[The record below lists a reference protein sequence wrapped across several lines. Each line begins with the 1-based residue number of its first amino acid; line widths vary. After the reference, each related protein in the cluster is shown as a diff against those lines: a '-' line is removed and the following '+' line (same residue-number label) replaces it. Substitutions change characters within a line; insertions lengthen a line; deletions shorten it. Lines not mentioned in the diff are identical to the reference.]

1 MSDIKTMRLQ
11 KFLASAGVGSRRHC
25 ESLIKNKLILVNGDI
40 AKIGCSVSVKDE
52 VIYDSKIIQL
62 SSEELKV
69 IILNKPEG
77 VLSSNVK
84 EKKIPI
90 TFDYLPKE
98 DAQRNW
104 ISIGRLDIN
113 TSGLMIFTNNG
124 DFANKCMHP
133 SYHVDKEYL
142 VRARG
147 EFTQAIKE
155 KMLEGIDIDGGRY
168 KFTDIVEGEKTGSNQ
183 WFSVCLIS
191 GKNREVRKIFN
202 YFDMEV
208 SRLKRTR
215 FGPIFLPSTL
225 GKGQTKP
232 LTEKEISELSQYG
245 RKR

>member
-1 MSDIKTMRLQ
+1 MAERLQ
-11 KFLASAGVGSRRHC
+11 KFLAKSGIGSRRHC
-25 ESLIKNKLILVNGDI
+25 ESLIKEGLVKVNGEI
-40 AKIGCSVSVKDE
+40 AKIGSSVSEKDE
-52 VIYDSKIIQL
+52 VEYDAKVIESSK
-62 SSEELKV
+62 EELKV

-77 VLSSNVK
+77 VLSSNAR

-98 DAQRNW
+98 GSQRNW

-113 TSGLMIFTNNG
+113 TSGLMLFTNNG
-124 DFANKCMHP
+124 NFANKCMHP
-133 SYHVDKEYL
+133 SYQVDKEYL

-147 EFTQAIKE
+147 EFTQANKE
-155 KMLEGIDIDGGRY
+155 KMLEGINIGGSKY

-225 GKGQTKP
+225 GKGQTKL

>member
-1 MSDIKTMRLQ
+1 MAERLQ
-11 KFLASAGVGSRRHC
+11 KFLAKSGIGSRRHC
-25 ESLIKNKLILVNGDI
+25 ESLIKEGLVKVNGEV
-40 AKIGCSVSVKDE
+40 AKIGTSVSEKDE
-52 VIYDSKIIQL
+52 VEYDAKVIESSK
-62 SSEELKV
+62 EELKV

-77 VLSSNVK
+77 VLSSNAR

-98 DAQRNW
+98 GSQRNW

-113 TSGLMIFTNNG
+113 TSGLMLFTNNG
-124 DFANKCMHP
+124 NFANKCMHP
-133 SYHVDKEYL
+133 SYQVDKEYL

-147 EFTQAIKE
+147 EFTQATKE
-155 KMLEGIDIDGGRY
+155 KMLEGINIDGSRY

-202 YFDMEV
+202 FFDMEV

-225 GKGQTKP
+225 GKGQTKL

>member
-1 MSDIKTMRLQ
+1 MAERLQ
-11 KFLASAGVGSRRHC
+11 KFLAKSGIGSRRYC
-25 ESLIKNKLILVNGDI
+25 ESLIKEGLVKVNGEI
-40 AKIGCSVSVKDE
+40 AKIGSSVSEKDE
-52 VIYDSKIIQL
+52 VEYDTKVIESSK
-62 SSEELKV
+62 EELKV

-77 VLSSNVK
+77 VLSSNAR

-98 DAQRNW
+98 GSQRNW

-113 TSGLMIFTNNG
+113 TSGLMLFTNNG
-124 DFANKCMHP
+124 NFANKCMHP
-133 SYHVDKEYL
+133 SYQVDKEYL

-147 EFTQAIKE
+147 EFTQATKE
-155 KMLEGIDIDGGRY
+155 KMLEGINIDGSRY

-225 GKGQTKP
+225 GKGQTKL

>member
-1 MSDIKTMRLQ
+1 MNDIKTIRLQ
-11 KFLASAGVGSRRHC
+11 KFLASAGIGSRRHC
-25 ESLIKNKLILVNGDI
+25 ESLIKEGLVKVNGEV
-40 AKIGCSVSVKDE
+40 AKIGTSVSEKDE
-52 VIYDSKIIQL
+52 IEYDAKVIESSK
-62 SSEELKV
+62 EELKV

-77 VLSSNVK
+77 VLSSNAR

-98 DAQRNW
+98 GSQRNW

-113 TSGLMIFTNNG
+113 TSGLMLFTNNG
-124 DFANKCMHP
+124 NFANKCMHP
-133 SYHVDKEYL
+133 SYQVDKEYL

-147 EFTQAIKE
+147 EFTQATKE
-155 KMLEGIDIDGGRY
+155 KMLEGINIGGSKY

-225 GKGQTKP
+225 GKGQTKL

>member
-1 MSDIKTMRLQ
+1 MAERLQ
-11 KFLASAGVGSRRHC
+11 KFLAKSGIGSRRHC
-25 ESLIKNKLILVNGDI
+25 ESLIKEGLVKVNGEV
-40 AKIGCSVSVKDE
+40 AKIGISVSEKDE
-52 VIYDSKIIQL
+52 VEYDAKVIESSK
-62 SSEELKV
+62 EELKV

-77 VLSSNVK
+77 VLSSNAR

-98 DAQRNW
+98 GSQRNW

-113 TSGLMIFTNNG
+113 TSGLMLFTNNG
-124 DFANKCMHP
+124 NFANKCMHP
-133 SYHVDKEYL
+133 SYQVDKEYL

-147 EFTQAIKE
+147 EFTQATKE
-155 KMLEGIDIDGGRY
+155 KMLGGINIGGSKY

-225 GKGQTKP
+225 GKGQTKL

>member
-1 MSDIKTMRLQ
+1 MAERLQ
-11 KFLASAGVGSRRHC
+11 KFLAKSGIGSRRHC
-25 ESLIKNKLILVNGDI
+25 ESLIKEGLVKVNGEI
-40 AKIGCSVSVKDE
+40 AKIGSSVSEKDE
-52 VIYDSKIIQL
+52 VEYDAKVIESRK
-62 SSEELKV
+62 EELKV

-77 VLSSNVK
+77 VLSSNAR

-98 DAQRNW
+98 GSQRNW

-113 TSGLMIFTNNG
+113 TSGLMLFTNNG
-124 DFANKCMHP
+124 NFANKCMHP
-133 SYHVDKEYL
+133 SYQVDKEYL

-147 EFTQAIKE
+147 EFTQATKE
-155 KMLEGIDIDGGRY
+155 KMLEGINIDGSRY

-225 GKGQTKP
+225 GKGQTKL
-232 LTEKEISELSQYG
+232 LTEREISELSQYG